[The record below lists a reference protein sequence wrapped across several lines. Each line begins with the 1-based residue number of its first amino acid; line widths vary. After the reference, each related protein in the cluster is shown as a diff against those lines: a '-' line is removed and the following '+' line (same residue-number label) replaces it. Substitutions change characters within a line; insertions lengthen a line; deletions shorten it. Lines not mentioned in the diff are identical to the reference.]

1 MSQDTTVVYY
11 TCNRD
16 YPVIEEAV
24 RRTIRKH
31 SGDLPIVSV
40 SHSPVEFG
48 RNITVGPITPS
59 PEHVFVQL
67 RIAAELATTRF
78 LAVCEADTLYPPQF
92 FQFQPSRDDTYY
104 YPNDGYVTWHRRSV
118 YFIKRMRELTGIV
131 ARDHLLRLL
140 DVMQE
145 QCVIVDR
152 ALLSGQNVTLRI
164 DKITSRGGKIEFVD
178 LGPVVT
184 LKTDRGM
191 HTSSPHNR
199 ANKSALPVWGSCK
212 GMWKRYTEGE

>member
-1 MSQDTTVVYY
+1 VSQDTTVVYY

-16 YPVIEEAV
+16 YPVLEEAV
-24 RRTIRKH
+24 RKTIREH

-40 SHSPVEFG
+40 SHSPIEFG
-48 RNITVGPITPS
+48 HNITVGLIEPS

-67 RIAAELATTRF
+67 RLAAQIAKSRF
-78 LAVCEADTLYPPQF
+78 LAVCEADTLYPPKF

-104 YPNDGYVTWHRRSV
+104 YPNDGYVTWHSRSL

-131 ARDHLLRLL
+131 ARDHLLRIL
-140 DVMQE
+140 DVMQK
-145 QCVIVDR
+145 QCAVVDR
-152 ALLSGQNVTLRI
+152 ALLSGQDAILRI
-164 DKITSRGGKIEFVD
+164 DKITARQGKVEFVD

-191 HTSSPHNR
+191 HSTSPHNR
-199 ANKSALPVWGSCK
+199 ANKHELPVWGFTRD
-212 GMWKRYTEGE
+212 MWKRYTEGN